1 MRLSEIRPDL
11 SLRVVRDGEFSSLGF
26 ARHQRSGMLTY
37 LASEDYAD
45 VVARNDALSCVI
57 AAEDVADHVPHRVGL
72 AIAADPRLT
81 FYRLHNHLAT
91 ATVFYSRHS
100 EGRIALTARIHPAAF
115 VAPNVVIEDEVEIG
129 PHAVILPGVTIGA
142 GSVVRAGAVI
152 GSEGFQVIRAGGEVT
167 RVVHAGT
174 VRIGCGVDIHANSCV
189 DRGLFGETSVG
200 DDTTVDDLVYV
211 AHEVTVG
218 RRCLI
223 GAHAV
228 VNGSAIIGDDVWIGP
243 GAVLSNA
250 VTLGAGATVTLGAV
264 VTRDVA
270 AGARVTG
277 NFAIDHERF
286 LAFMRSIRQ

>member
-1 MRLSEIRPDL
+1 MKLSEISSDL
-11 SLRVVRDGEFSSLGF
+11 SLRVVRDGVFSSLGF
-26 ARHQRSGMLTY
+26 AGHRRSGMLTW

-57 AAEDVADHVPHRVGL
+57 ATPDVADQVPQRVGL
-72 AIAADPRLT
+72 AIVGDPRMA

-91 ATVFYSRHS
+91 ATSFYAKHHERT
-100 EGRIALTARIHPAAF
+100 IASSARVHPTAF
-115 VAPNVVIEDEVEIG
+115 VAPDVVIEDGAEIG

-142 GSVVRAGAVI
+142 ESVIRAGAVI
-152 GSEGFQVIRAGGEVT
+152 GSEGFQVVRAGGEVV

-174 VRIGCGVDIHANSCV
+174 VRIGRRVDIHANSCV
-189 DRGLFGETSVG
+189 DRGLFGETTVG
-200 DDTTVDDLVYV
+200 DDTTIDDLVYV
-211 AHEVTVG
+211 AHEVSIG

-228 VNGSAIIGDDVWIGP
+228 INGSTIIGDDAWVGP
-243 GAVLSNA
+243 GAVLSNG
-250 VTLGAGATVTLGAV
+250 VTLGAGANVTLGAV

-270 AGARVTG
+270 PGARVTG

-286 LAFMRSIRQ
+286 LAFIRSMRQ